1 MTDATRNELIDAPSV
16 HPGREAVVV
25 AVGTAVGAAARWWLD
40 EAGGLDPR
48 SGEFPWT
55 TLVVNVVGCFLIGLV
70 AARLSGLARVGLATG
85 VLGGFT
91 TMSAFAVE
99 ANQLADAGSSAAAV
113 SYVIASVVLGV
124 GAAWVGRRLAR
135 RTSESSA

>member
-1 MTDATRNELIDAPSV
+1 MSCSPS
-16 HPGREAVVV
+16 RAVW
-25 AVGTAVGAAARWWLD
+25 AQRASR
-40 EAGGLDPR
+40 PR
-48 SGEFPWT
+48 SDPASSSARLIVGELAHGTEPWT
-55 TLVVNVVGCFLIGLV
+55 TLVVNVVGCFLIGLA